1 MEQIL
6 QEIQPWLTLY
16 GLKIVAAL
24 SILIVG
30 KLIAKGIRSL
40 LAKMLRKS
48 HVEDTLVG
56 FVSTLCYSILLT
68 FVFIAALAQLG
79 IQTAS
84 FVAILGA
91 AGLAVGLALQ
101 GSLANFA
108 AGSPGRRR
116 QLWRR
121 SGQGQQDFAF
131 DSASRRAG
139 FEGPCSD
146 NRSSCVGRQQC
157 QFRGSPLGQDRRLLG
172 CIFPHERNHQ
182 ETLRCGRNYH
192 SLPATGCAHPSE
204 QLVLNS
210 STSSES
216 PPCPPNHRLSLCPA
230 LTCNRAASSKA

>member
-56 FVSTLCYSILLT
+56 FVSTLCYSILLA
-68 FVFIAALAQLG
+68 FIIVAALGQLG

-108 AGSPGRRR
+108 AGSTWS
-116 QLWRR
+116 QASAMATIWTR
-121 SGQGQQDFAF
+121 STRFCIRF
-131 DSASRRAG
+131 CKPTSG
-139 FEGPCSD
+139 F
-146 NRSSCVGRQQC
+146 
-157 QFRGSPLGQDRRLLG
+157 
-172 CIFPHERNHQ
+172 
-182 ETLRCGRNYH
+182 
-192 SLPATGCAHPSE
+192 
-204 QLVLNS
+204 
-210 STSSES
+210 
-216 PPCPPNHRLSLCPA
+216 
-230 LTCNRAASSKA
+230 